1 MLAAAGVL
9 VVANIVDHLFFGD
22 APSPSARKGRPAPV
36 AKAPAPEPAGKDK
49 TPPAAA
55 AKSAP
60 AAAPVRV
67 VRSERSKSP
76 AELRQRL
83 EHLRS
88 LAHSSREVNEAY
100 AKVALPYA
108 EAMAPLAT
116 WFPPG
121 RDPKTV
127 LERAVRQLAADSGV
141 EVEGLVASTPRQVG
155 VGVYQGVATISL
167 RATDSGGMLR
177 FLSEAGRPGG
187 GMVWNGFQLSAD
199 AQKKQLALAG
209 ELHVLLVEA
218 AE

>member
-1 MLAAAGVL
+1 MLAAAGIL
-9 VVANIVDHLFFGD
+9 AVANIVDHLFFSD
-22 APSPSARKGRPAPV
+22 EPAPSARKGRPAPV
-36 AKAPAPEPAGKDK
+36 AKAPADK
-49 TPPAAA
+49 
-55 AKSAP
+55 SVP
-60 AAAPVRV
+60 AAAPARIVRA
-67 VRSERSKSP
+67 EAAKSP
-76 AELRQRL
+76 AELRQRI

-121 RDPKTV
+121 REPKTV
-127 LERAVRQLAADSGV
+127 LDRAVRQLAADAGV
-141 EVEGLVASTPRQVG
+141 EVEGLVVSTPQRVG
-155 VGVYQGVATISL
+155 AGVYQGVATVSL
-167 RATDSGGMLR
+167 RATDSSGMLR

-209 ELHVLLVEA
+209 ELHALLVEA